1 MSKYSELILKGNE
14 EYNSGNYETAL
25 NLYNAAAE
33 IEPENPEAWI
43 DMGNTEQWTQKFNR
57 DTSAAIERS
66 YKDYEKAVSVAVESE
81 LLTVNKE
88 IFSGLMKQANV
99 LAGSILK
106 CQNSDDSFYQIE
118 EMVNANRIM
127 LTWLT
132 NFFFSPKFDFRS
144 LEEEQFDFILSITD
158 LINLNIQEYYHRI
171 PNGNPTKD
179 LKEVKLIF
187 TYELLTFLKTLSC
200 YKAKKQAIVNQIRE
214 QIDCLREG
222 VSKLYNERHMLE
234 DEKSKCNLTEE
245 LDYLKNAKK
254 QLKFGKDVKVRI
266 DLKRKIEKIQD
277 EVKQSEKKYDVEISR
292 LDVKIQYL
300 IKEIEFLQGNIN
312 ERMSLFM

>member
-1 MSKYSELILKGNE
+1 MSKYSELILKGND
-14 EYNSGNYETAL
+14 EYNLGNCEVAL
-25 NLYNAAAE
+25 NLYNDAAK

-43 DMGNTEQWTQKFNR
+43 DMGNTEQWVQKFNR

-88 IFSGLMKQANV
+88 IFNGLVKQANV

-132 NFFFSPKFDFRS
+132 TFFFSPKFNFHS
-144 LEEEQFDFILSITD
+144 FEEEQFDFILSIID

-187 TYELLTFLKTLSC
+187 TYELLPFVKTLSC
-200 YKAKKQAIVNQIRE
+200 YKEKKQAIVNQIRE
-214 QIDCLREG
+214 QIYCLREG
-222 VSKLYNERHMLE
+222 VSKLYNEKYMLE
-234 DEKSKCNLTEE
+234 DEKSKGNLKEE
-245 LDYLKNAKK
+245 LDHLKYEKK
-254 QLKFGKDVKVRI
+254 QLKFGKNVKERI
-266 DLKRKIEKIQD
+266 DLKRKIEKMQD
-277 EVKQSEKKYDVEISR
+277 EANQSEKKYDKEISR
-292 LDVKIQYL
+292 LDGKIQYL
-300 IKEIEFLQGNIN
+300 MKEIEFLQGNIN

>member
-1 MSKYSELILKGNE
+1 MRKYSELILKGND
-14 EYNSGNYETAL
+14 EYNLGNYDTAL
-25 NLYNAAAE
+25 SLYNNAAK

-43 DMGNTEQWTQKFNR
+43 NMGNAEQWTQKFSG

-88 IFSGLMKQANV
+88 IFNGLMEQANV

-106 CQNSDDSFYQIE
+106 CQNSDDSFYQID

-132 NFFFSPKFDFRS
+132 NFFFSPKFNFHS
-144 LEEEQFDFILSITD
+144 FEEEQFDFILAITD

-171 PNGNPTKD
+171 PNSNPTKD

-187 TYELLTFLKTLSC
+187 TYELLPFIKTLGC
-200 YKAKKQAIVNQIRE
+200 YKAKKQAIVNKIRD

-222 VSKLYNERHMLE
+222 ISSLYNEKYMLE
-234 DEKSKCNLTEE
+234 EEKSKVDLKKE
-245 LDYLKNAKK
+245 LERLKYEKK
-254 QLKFGKDVKVRI
+254 QLKFGKDVKMRA
-266 DLKRKIEKIQD
+266 DLKRKIEKMQD
-277 EVKQSEKKYDVEISR
+277 EIKQNEKKYDTEADR
-292 LDVKIQYL
+292 LDLKIQYL
-300 IKEIEFLQGNIN
+300 KNEIKFLQNKIN
-312 ERMSLFM
+312 SRMSLFM